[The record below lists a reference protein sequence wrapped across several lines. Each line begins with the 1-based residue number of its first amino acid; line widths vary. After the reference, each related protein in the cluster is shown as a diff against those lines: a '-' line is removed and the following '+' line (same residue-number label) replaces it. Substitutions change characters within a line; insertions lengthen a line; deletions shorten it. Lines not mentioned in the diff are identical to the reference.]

1 VNFVLSFAQ
10 TAGFSSIF
18 TVATI
23 FLFRIMLKGT
33 LHCQAKPRPTLLQL
47 FHYGTP
53 TFMLRLTMMSM

>member
-10 TAGFSSIF
+10 MAGFSSIF

-23 FLFRIMLKGT
+23 LFRIMLKGT

-53 TFMLRLTMMSM
+53 TFMLRLTTMSM